1 MASIINLNDATPASP
16 SGVTNV
22 RWQGDASTPARNVSA
37 YMPLLV
43 GDDDPSSPLEAP
55 ASGAAPAPSSG
66 DAAAGKFLKADGTW
80 QVPTGALTKVAAAF
94 TNVTSFVFT
103 HNLGTAD
110 FTLGIWGAD
119 NTPLTP
125 GSVAQTSINVLT
137 LGFDVAATGRVVVIG

>member
-1 MASIINLNDATPASP
+1 VASIINLNDATPAPP
-16 SGVTNV
+16 SGVTNAC
-22 RWQGDASTPARNVSA
+22 WQGDASTPARNVSA

-55 ASGAAPAPSSG
+55 ASGAVPAPASG

-80 QVPTGALTKVAAAF
+80 QVPVCRKVAAAF
-94 TNVTSFVFT
+94 TAVTSFTFT

-110 FTLGIWGAD
+110 FTLAIWGSD

-125 GSVAQTSINVLT
+125 GSVVQTSINVLT

>member
-1 MASIINLNDATPASP
+1 VASIINLNDATPAPP

-80 QVPTGALTKVAAAF
+80 QVPASRKVAMAFTGAT
-94 TNVTSFVFT
+94 TVTFT

-110 FTLGIWGAD
+110 FTFAIWGAD
-119 NTPLTP
+119 NTPLMP
-125 GSVAQTSINVLT
+125 GSVVQTSSNVLT

>member
-1 MASIINLNDATPASP
+1 VASIINLNDATPAPP

-80 QVPTGALTKVAAAF
+80 QVPTGTLTKVAAAF

-110 FTLGIWGAD
+110 ITFAVWDSGGNWLL
-119 NTPLTP
+119 PQ
-125 GSVAQTSINVLT
+125 SVVVTSINVLT
-137 LGFDVAATGRVVVIG
+137 LTFGVAVTGRTVVIG